1 MDEKKKTGFLSLL
14 LQPRA
19 LLLIWGGLGLVVLAF
34 VYVSAMLPADG
45 NRSNNQESGKPRFQ
59 SLLIGEMAKF
69 EPAFPPRKAP
79 FYRFDSPKGE
89 IDLSEFRGKTVLV
102 NLWATWCA
110 PCIEEMPTLDA
121 LQAQMGGDDFAV
133 VAIAAGP
140 QGKMPADQFLARHEL
155 SNLTLYTDADLDFSG
170 NMGFSSGLPLSILY
184 NAKGEEIGRFSGSAN
199 WTSPE
204 AIALIEAVIDGRH
217 P

>member
-34 VYVSAMLPADG
+34 VYVSAMIPTDG
-45 NRSNNQESGKPRFQ
+45 NKSLLKESTKPRFE
-59 SLLIGEMAKF
+59 SLLIGEMARF
-69 EPAFPPRKAP
+69 EPTFPPRKAP
-79 FYRFDSPKGE
+79 FYRFDSPDGE

-110 PCIEEMPTLDA
+110 PCIEEMPSLDA
-121 LQAQMGGDDFAV
+121 LQEKLGGDDFAV

-140 QGKMPADQFLARHEL
+140 QGKMSADQFFARYEL

-184 NAKGEEIGRFSGSAN
+184 NAKGEEIGRFSGSAH
-199 WTSPE
+199 WTSEE
-204 AIALIEAVIDGRH
+204 AIALIEAVMDGQK

>member
-1 MDEKKKTGFLSLL
+1 MEEKKKTGLLSLL

-19 LLLIWGGLGLVVLAF
+19 LLLIWGGLGLAVLAF
-34 VYVSAMLPADG
+34 VYVSAMIPATG
-45 NRSNNQESGKPRFQ
+45 NKSLQQEKNKPRFE

-79 FYRFDSPKGE
+79 FYRFDSPEGE
-89 IDLSEFRGKTVLV
+89 IDLSAFRGKTVLV

-121 LQAQMGGDDFAV
+121 LQEKLGGDDFAV

-140 QGKMPADQFLARHEL
+140 QGKMPADRFLARYEL
-155 SNLTLYTDADLDFSG
+155 NNLTLYTDADLAFSG
-170 NMGFSSGLPLSILY
+170 NMGFSTGLPLSILY
-184 NAKGEEIGRFSGSAN
+184 NAKGEEIGRFSGSAHWN
-199 WTSPE
+199 SPE
-204 AIALIEAVIDGRH
+204 AIALIEAVMDGQK